1 MVEDHFQAAVRLRD
15 RVLFMEFSHEPKPGG
30 PGASQG
36 GRDWVCEMCKGINFF
51 R

>member
-1 MVEDHFQAAVRLRD
+1 MVEDHFRAAVRLRD
-15 RVLFMEFSHEPKPGG
+15 RVLFMEFSHEPKPGLAA
-30 PGASQG
+30 PQG